1 MKVKKKGLFI
11 GVLAAMIVTLAGVT
25 GYYWYKN
32 TYYVETEDASVTGTI
47 VKVSP
52 QVTARLIE
60 INVDEGV
67 TVQAGDIIARQDDIT
82 LPAATSVDL
91 TVIKAP
97 VKGTILKKIGNV
109 GEVGT
114 PGQAV
119 VMMAD
124 LSNLY
129 ITANV
134 EETDMHKV
142 KLGQKVDFTIDSIP
156 GVKFNGEVY
165 SLGEATVSTFSLLP
179 AQNTGGNF
187 TKVVQR
193 IPVKISIKSTQG
205 QRLLPGMNAVVRIHV
220 R

>member
-1 MKVKKKGLFI
+1 MNKKGLFI
-11 GVLAAMIVTLAGVT
+11 GVLAAMIVTLAGVS

-32 TYYVETEDASVTGTI
+32 TYYVETEDASVTGTV

-52 QVTARLIE
+52 QVTSRLIE
-60 INVDEGV
+60 INVDEGD

-82 LPAATSVDL
+82 LPVATSVDL

-156 GVKFNGEVY
+156 GVKFSGEVF

-179 AQNTGGNF
+179 TQNTGGNF

-193 IPVKISIKSTQG
+193 IPVKISIRNSQG

>member
-1 MKVKKKGLFI
+1 MKKKGLI
-11 GVLAAMIVTLAGVT
+11 ICVLAAMVISLAGVT
-25 GYYWYKN
+25 CYYWYIN
-32 TYYVETEDASVTGTI
+32 TYFVDTEDARVAGTI
-47 VKVSP
+47 LKVSP
-52 QVTARLIE
+52 QVSAKLVR
-60 INVDEGV
+60 INVDEGD
-67 TVQAGDIIARQDDIT
+67 TVQAGDIIARQDDIS
-82 LPAATSVDL
+82 LPSATSVDL

-97 VKGTILKKIGNV
+97 VSGTILKKIGNV

-124 LSNLY
+124 LSDLY
-129 ITANV
+129 ITADI
-134 EETDMHKV
+134 EETDMYKL
-142 KLGQKVDFTIDSIP
+142 KLGQKAEFTIDSIP

-179 AQNTGGNF
+179 TQNTGGNF
-187 TKVVQR
+187 TKVIQR
-193 IPVKISIKSTQG
+193 IPVKISIKNSHG

>member
-1 MKVKKKGLFI
+1 MKKKGLFI
-11 GVLAAMIVTLAGVT
+11 GVLAAMVVTLAVVS

-32 TYYVETEDASVTGTI
+32 AHYVDTEDASVTGTI

-52 QVTARLIE
+52 QVTSRLIE
-60 INVDEGV
+60 INVGEGD
-67 TVQAGDIIARQDDIT
+67 TVRAGDIIARQDDIS
-82 LPAATSVDL
+82 LPTATSVDL

-97 VKGTILKKIGNV
+97 IKGTILKKVGNA

-114 PGQAV
+114 PGSAV

-124 LSNLY
+124 LSDLY

-134 EETDMHKV
+134 EETDLHKV
-142 KLGQKVDFTIDSIP
+142 RLGQKVDFTVDSIP
-156 GVKFNGEVY
+156 GVNFYGEVY
-165 SLGEATVSTFSLLP
+165 SLGEATASTFSLLP
-179 AQNTGGNF
+179 AQNTSGSF

-193 IPVKISIKSTQG
+193 VPVKISIKNSQG

-220 R
+220 K

>member
-1 MKVKKKGLFI
+1 VKKKGLFI